1 MGSGK
6 LEKSD
11 LSAEENLN
19 NLFEEF
25 DSTAK
30 NSTILTDRIV
40 VVKLGGSTLGKHDT
54 TIQDIVKLQ
63 SDGFSPLVVHGGG
76 KIISDWMNRM
86 GSRPKFIKG
95 LRVTDQ
101 DSLNIVVSVLSGLVN
116 KTLVSEVNSRGGKAF
131 GLSGVD
137 GSILRAKIT
146 NPELGFVGEIDQINP
161 KPLQILI
168 QNNIIPI
175 ISPVSIQIDQKGC
188 ITDQMLNVNADTV
201 AGHIAK
207 TIGAGK
213 LVFMTDVEG
222 VLDPYRRLIPR
233 LTVDQAL
240 GLIKSKV
247 VEGGMIPKIEA
258 CINSL
263 SEVRS
268 ASIVDGRVSHSLI
281 DYLSG
286 NKIGTKLEQE
296 KLNEFSG

>member
-1 MGSGK
+1 MESGK
-6 LEKSD
+6 LDKAD
-11 LSAEENLN
+11 LSSEKNLN

-25 DSTAK
+25 NSPID
-30 NSTILTDRIV
+30 NSTILAERIV

-76 KIISDWMNRM
+76 KIISDWMNRI

-116 KTLVSEVNSRGGKAF
+116 KTLVSEVNSRGGEAL

-146 NPELGFVGEIDQINP
+146 NPELGFVGEIDQINV

-188 ITDQMLNVNADTV
+188 LTDQMLNVNADTV

-222 VLDPYRRLIPR
+222 VLDSYRRLIPR
-233 LTVDQAL
+233 LTEHQAL

-263 SEVRS
+263 SEVQS

-286 NKIGTKLEQE
+286 NKIGTKFE
-296 KLNEFSG
+296 

>member
-1 MGSGK
+1 MESGK
-6 LEKSD
+6 LDKSD
-11 LSAEENLN
+11 FSAEKNLG
-19 NLFEEF
+19 NLFEELDNPIDNF
-25 DSTAK
+25 AIISE
-30 NSTILTDRIV
+30 RIV
-40 VVKLGGSTLGKHDT
+40 VVKLGGSTLGNHDT

-63 SDGFSPLVVHGGG
+63 SEGFYPIVVHGGG
-76 KIISDWMNRM
+76 KIISDWMNKI

-116 KTLVSEVNSRGGKAF
+116 KTLVSEINSSGGKAL

-137 GSILRAKIT
+137 GGILRAKIT
-146 NPELGFVGEIDQINP
+146 NPELGIVGEIDHLNP
-161 KPLQILI
+161 RPLQIFI

-175 ISPVSIQIDQKGC
+175 ISPVSVQIDSQGSL
-188 ITDQMLNVNADTV
+188 TDQMLNVNADTA

-222 VLDPYRRLIPR
+222 VLDTYRRLIPR
-233 LTVDQAL
+233 LTAHQAI

-258 CINSL
+258 CVNSL
-263 SEVRS
+263 LEVKS
-268 ASIVDGRVSHSLI
+268 ASIVDGRVAHSLI
-281 DYLSG
+281 DYIDG
-286 NKIGTKLEQE
+286 NKIGTKFE
-296 KLNEFSG
+296 

>member
-1 MGSGK
+1 MESGK
-6 LEKSD
+6 LDKSD
-11 LSAEENLN
+11 FSAEKNLG
-19 NLFEEF
+19 NLFEELDNPIDNF
-25 DSTAK
+25 AIISE
-30 NSTILTDRIV
+30 RIV
-40 VVKLGGSTLGKHDT
+40 VVKLGGSTLGNHDT

-63 SDGFSPLVVHGGG
+63 SEGFYPLVVHGGG
-76 KIISDWMNRM
+76 KIISDWMNKI

-116 KTLVSEVNSRGGKAF
+116 KTLVSEINSSGGKAL

-137 GSILRAKIT
+137 GGILRAKIT
-146 NPELGFVGEIDQINP
+146 NPELGFVGEIDHVNP
-161 KPLQILI
+161 RPLQILI

-175 ISPVSIQIDQKGC
+175 ISPVSVQIDSQGSL
-188 ITDQMLNVNADTV
+188 TDQMLNVNADTA

-222 VLDPYRRLIPR
+222 VLDTYRRLIPR
-233 LTVDQAL
+233 LTAHQAI

-258 CINSL
+258 CVNSL
-263 SEVRS
+263 LEVKS
-268 ASIVDGRVSHSLI
+268 ASIVDGRVAHSFI
-281 DYLSG
+281 DYIDG
-286 NKIGTKLEQE
+286 NNIGTKFE
-296 KLNEFSG
+296 

>member
-1 MGSGK
+1 MESGK
-6 LEKSD
+6 LDKSD
-11 LSAEENLN
+11 FSAEKNLD

-25 DSTAK
+25 NSPID
-30 NSTILTDRIV
+30 NSTILSERIV

-54 TIQDIVKLQ
+54 TIRDIVKLQ
-63 SDGFSPLVVHGGG
+63 SDGFCPLIVHGGG
-76 KIISDWMNRM
+76 KIISDWMNRI

-116 KTLVSEVNSRGGKAF
+116 KTLVSEINSCGGKAL

-146 NPELGFVGEIDQINP
+146 NPELGFVGEIDHVNS

-175 ISPVSIQIDQKGC
+175 ISPVSIQIDNQGSL
-188 ITDQMLNVNADTV
+188 TDQMLNVNADTA

-222 VLDPYRRLIPR
+222 VLDPYRRLISR
-233 LTVDQAL
+233 LTAHQAL

-258 CINSL
+258 CVNSL
-263 SEVRS
+263 SEVKS

-281 DYLSG
+281 DYITG
-286 NKIGTKLEQE
+286 NKIGTKFE
-296 KLNEFSG
+296 